1 MSEVIAQAIQSA
13 RYNEAVVVTVDNNDD
28 NDVTNEQ
35 AREIVL
41 VACLDSENGGIIW
54 KDAAAAAAYTT
65 HQSNA
70 DEDMGIIRHLRT
82 KRWVLPMLNDH
93 RRNDMYDRAI
103 RSACR
108 QKVLN
113 KNTAAAPSNNED
125 DNVIRILDIG
135 SGSGLLAM
143 MGAQHT
149 LDAIRKVDQ
158 EEVGGEESHR
168 SVKDV
173 HVTSIEMASAMARL
187 ARMTIKANTLDDK
200 IKVVESHSMDANFC
214 LDDTL
219 FAQTA
224 DEHSNNTKADICTSE
239 LLESGLLGEGVL
251 PSIRDAWSRHLKD
264 DAVVIPRRARVFA
277 VLVGSNDIDDKTTQS
292 SDFFGPDVDSFK
304 EASGVI
310 LSTTKNACPLLG
322 RQNKSNLNEGISTV
336 SNTEGILVSLHASS
350 LLNNTRGEPLV
361 KGLTDYNDYKVI
373 PQKLKGTTDLPQ
385 KEHRGIRP
393 LSDPHLVLD
402 FDFASGLERLPPP
415 TGRSFSKEII
425 ATNDGCCTG
434 VLFWWELD
442 LGDEDDTT
450 YSTKTIGFFGNIDD
464 SKNWQDHW
472 QQNLFLFGDTT
483 VRKLV
488 RGCTVQLDVSHDDT
502 SIAFAIDALNAKVG
516 DDISRPF
523 VVNRYISSTRALQ
536 LNDVS
541 RTRTLHDAIIYAL
554 ETKGI
559 DSPFLDLSDMGLC
572 ALMAAAAG
580 ATRVTSLESSSG
592 GMPTLAATIAQVG
605 NNLLFQIIQAQAE
618 HVTSSYILGEVAE
631 IVAAEP
637 YYEMLEGWHLQEA
650 LNYFYLVRSLKQRR
664 LISSSSISIPTVA
677 ALMAVVVEAEEFA
690 RAYSQ
695 VGDATGNVA
704 GFNHSPVNFYGDRY
718 HTYDVSLP
726 VTEYNY
732 RALSSPFCVAKL
744 LYDEGVKEDGEWT
757 SVKIDKPGKCQAVIF
772 YVDYLCRVTDK
783 TATHQKDGVYYGC
796 ISTAKSSH
804 RQAIRKL
811 ELETVIL
818 SQSDV
823 ERGAN
828 FFCKASFDDA
838 TDTSIEE
845 HFFEFKIVK

>member
-1 MSEVIAQAIQSA
+1 M
-13 RYNEAVVVTVDNNDD
+13 
-28 NDVTNEQ
+28 
-35 AREIVL
+35 
-41 VACLDSENGGIIW
+41 
-54 KDAAAAAAYTT
+54 
-65 HQSNA
+65 
-70 DEDMGIIRHLRT
+70 
-82 KRWVLPMLNDH
+82 
-93 RRNDMYDRAI
+93 
-103 RSACR
+103 
-108 QKVLN
+108 
-113 KNTAAAPSNNED
+113 
-125 DNVIRILDIG
+125 
-135 SGSGLLAM
+135 
-143 MGAQHT
+143 
-149 LDAIRKVDQ
+149 
-158 EEVGGEESHR
+158 
-168 SVKDV
+168 
-173 HVTSIEMASAMARL
+173 
-187 ARMTIKANTLDDK
+187 
-200 IKVVESHSMDANFC
+200 
-214 LDDTL
+214 
-219 FAQTA
+219 
-224 DEHSNNTKADICTSE
+224 
-239 LLESGLLGEGVL
+239 ESGLLGEGVL

-264 DAVVIPRRARVFA
+264 DAFVIPRRARVFA
-277 VLVGSNDIDDKTTQS
+277 VLVASNGIDDKATH
-292 SDFFGPDVDSFK
+292 DFFGPDVDSFK

-322 RQNKSNLNEGISTV
+322 RQNKSDQNEGIFTV

-350 LLNNTRGEPLV
+350 LLNNARGEPLV
-361 KGLTDYNDYKVI
+361 KGLTDYNDFKVI
-373 PQKLKGTTDLPQ
+373 PQKMKGTADLPQ
-385 KEHRGIRP
+385 KERGGIHP

-402 FDFASGLERLPPP
+402 FDFASGLEGLPPP
-415 TGRSFSKEII
+415 TGRSYSKEII

-450 YSTKTIGFFGNIDD
+450 YSTKPIGFFGNIDD

-516 DDISRPF
+516 DDTSRPAQRRRLNNPGEPTM
-523 VVNRYISSTRALQ
+523 NRYISSTRALQ

-554 ETKGI
+554 ETK
-559 DSPFLDLSDMGLC
+559 DMNSPFLDLSDMGLC

-605 NNLLFQIIQAQAE
+605 NNLHFQIIQAQAE
-618 HVTSSYILGEVAE
+618 NLTSSYILGEVAE

-650 LNYFYLVRSLKQRR
+650 LNYFYLVRSLKQRK
-664 LISSSSISIPTVA
+664 LISVSSISIPSVA
-677 ALMAVVVEAEEFA
+677 ALMAVVVEAEEFVK
-690 RAYSQ
+690 AYSQ
-695 VGDATGNVA
+695 VGDAMGKVS
-704 GFNHSPVNFYGDRY
+704 GFDHSTVNFYGDRY

-744 LYDEGVKEDGEWT
+744 FYDEARKEDGEWA

-783 TATHQKDGVYYGC
+783 TATNQKDDVYYGC

-811 ELETVIL
+811 ELETVIT
-818 SQSDV
+818 QSDV

-828 FFCKASFDDA
+828 FFCKASFDDTA
-838 TDTSIEE
+838 DSIED
-845 HFFEFKIVK
+845 HSFEFKIVK